1 MPTNRVLLVD
11 DDEVVRMTLT
21 AVLEQSGFAVTCAR
35 NVVEALSH
43 ITSGS
48 YDVLVSDL
56 HMPGAGDGLTV
67 VSAMRHANP
76 SAVTLLLSAFPQ
88 MEAAAQAILL
98 QADEILVKPMEL
110 TSLVDIIKHRV
121 AVGPVRHRK
130 IESVAAILE
139 RTTEATIQEWYRL
152 IQTAELVMSIPMPGE
167 LRCAHL
173 RPVLRDIASRLLSSK
188 PIGTREFNS
197 ATATEHGRNRRCLG
211 YSAPMLVEESRML
224 QVSIFQT
231 LQNNLASIDFSLL
244 LIGVMTIADEVDS
257 QLSQAMAGF
266 TAALPMDGL
275 AASVDMALLVG
286 TESWQFDVSSVK
298 HGTVN
303 SRLPNEPV
311 GPPFLVPP
319 ALA

>member
-1 MPTNRVLLVD
+1 MLANRVLLVD
-11 DDEVVRMTLT
+11 DDEIVRMTFT
-21 AVLEQSGFAVTCAR
+21 EVLEQSGFAVTCAR
-35 NVVEALSH
+35 NVVEALNH

-48 YDVLVSDL
+48 YDALVSDL

-98 QADEILVKPMEL
+98 QADEILVKPMEVN
-110 TSLVDIIKHRV
+110 SLVDVIKQRI
-121 AVGPVRHRK
+121 AIGPVRNRE

-139 RTTEATIQEWYRL
+139 RTTEVTIQEWYRL
-152 IQTAELVMSIPMPGE
+152 IQTAELVMSIPMTRE

-173 RPVLRDIASRLLSSK
+173 HQVFPDLVSRLLSSK
-188 PIGTREFNS
+188 PIGCRYFIS
-197 ATATEHGRNRRCLG
+197 ATATERGRNRHVVG

-224 QVSIFQT
+224 QISIFQT

-257 QLSQAMAGF
+257 QLGQAMAGF
-266 TAALPMDGL
+266 TASPPVMDSQHEL
-275 AASVDMALLVG
+275 TA
-286 TESWQFDVSSVK
+286 WQSK
-298 HGTVN
+298 
-303 SRLPNEPV
+303 
-311 GPPFLVPP
+311 
-319 ALA
+319 